1 MSARAGKY
9 AGAIA
14 IALAAVALRWAL
26 IPLLGWDTPFATV
39 IGATAIAVWM
49 GGWGPAVVAAV
60 VGLIGT
66 SLVIGR
72 PLGSLPT
79 DRVHT
84 VIGLILYVSTCAL
97 IIGLGEGMR
106 RSRDAYRRAQERFL
120 RSQEAAIQGYG
131 LLKTVRGPDG
141 TVTDFELEYIN
152 PLGASICQSAPQ
164 SLMGRPIT
172 TVLPGSC
179 AAGLFGALREV
190 VLTGAPVDIELA
202 DAGSAPPVWLRF
214 MIVKV
219 EDGAAM
225 SFSDITQTKQL
236 ALSLKQRAADLHRAN
251 AIKSVFLATLS
262 HELRNP
268 LAPIRNGIAILKARM
283 PEGADEV
290 HDMMERQ
297 MQLAT
302 RLIDDL
308 LDASRVDRGRLE
320 LHRETI
326 SLESLVAAA
335 IETARPNIESK
346 SLQLQLHE
354 APRSLYVDGDP
365 TRLAQVVA
373 NLLNNAAKFTPANG
387 RIEVWMRGKADH
399 AVIRIRD
406 SGVGIAR
413 EDLGRIFE
421 MFVQLDSCGSQAAAG
436 LGLGL
441 PLARELARLH
451 GGDVTAHSAGPGKG
465 SEFRIRLPLVAAPAL
480 PFEANRVTPVTD
492 TPRQVLIVDDNVD
505 AATSLST
512 LLRYRGHSVHTC
524 FDGSAAFAAAARS
537 PPDVAFIDLNMPR
550 PDGAELAVMIR
561 GQPWGASVKLVALTG
576 MGQPADLERT
586 RVAGFD
592 EHLTKPARPDDLF
605 RAIATQRHSSAEAGG
620 TNAHVRTIMTQTD
633 HPVPD
638 L

>member
-1 MSARAGKY
+1 MSARAAKY
-9 AGAIA
+9 AGAIV

-39 IGATAIAVWM
+39 IAATAIAVWM
-49 GGWGPAVVAAV
+49 GGWGPALVTAA

-66 SLVIGR
+66 GLVIGR
-72 PLGSLPT
+72 PLGILPA
-79 DRVHT
+79 DRIHT
-84 VIGLILYVSTCAL
+84 LIGLSLYTSTCAL

-131 LLKTVRGPDG
+131 LLKAVRDPDG
-141 TVTDFELEYIN
+141 AVTDFELEYIN
-152 PLGASICQSAPQ
+152 PLGASICQSSPHR
-164 SLMGRPIT
+164 LVGYPIT
-172 TVLPGSC
+172 KVLPGPC
-179 AAGLFGALREV
+179 AAGLLEALREV
-190 VLTGAPVDIELA
+190 VQTGAPVDIELA
-202 DAGSAPPVWLRF
+202 DAGASPAVWLRF

-236 ALSLKQRAADLHRAN
+236 ALSLKQRATDLHRAN

-268 LAPIRNGIAILKARM
+268 LAPIRNGIAILKARHAG
-283 PEGADEV
+283 PDEV

-308 LDASRVDRGRLE
+308 LDASRVDRGKLE
-320 LHRETI
+320 LQRETI
-326 SLESLVAAA
+326 SLDSLVAAA

-346 SLQLQLHE
+346 SLQLQLHQ
-354 APRSLYVDGDP
+354 APRPLYVDGDP

-387 RIEVWMRGKADH
+387 RIEVWMRGKTDH
-399 AVIRIRD
+399 AVIRVRD

-421 MFVQLDSCGSQAAAG
+421 MFVQLDSSGSQAAAG

-465 SEFRIRLPLVAAPAL
+465 SEFRLRLPLVAAPAV
-480 PFEANRVTPVTD
+480 PVETTRVAPVPD

-505 AATSLST
+505 AATSLGT
-512 LLRYRGHSVHTC
+512 LLRHRGHSVDTC
-524 FDGSAAFAAAARS
+524 FDGSTAFATASRA
-537 PPDVAFIDLNMPR
+537 PPDVAFIDLNMPH

-561 GQPWGASVKLVALTG
+561 EQPWGAAVKLVALTG

-605 RAIATQRHSSAEAGG
+605 RAVATLRQCTAEAVA
-620 TNAHVRTIMTQTD
+620 TNAQVRTIMTQTD